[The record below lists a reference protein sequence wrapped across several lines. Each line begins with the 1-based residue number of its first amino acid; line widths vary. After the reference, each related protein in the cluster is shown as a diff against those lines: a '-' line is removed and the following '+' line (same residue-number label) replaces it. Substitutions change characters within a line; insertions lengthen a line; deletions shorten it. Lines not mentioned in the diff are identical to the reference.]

1 MFSKS
6 LATGKTTEIKVEKS
20 EYKGVVGI
28 DVRKYYNGAPTKK
41 GAFLDISAGQA
52 EFVVN
57 ALPAVLQD
65 SEPRTLPSA
74 ASGASAAR
82 GMDLVVSRFDYKGMV
97 GYSIRKQAAN
107 GYGKGIWVNAEQ
119 AAWVLEAMQQAIAA

>member
-20 EYKGVVGI
+20 EYKGVTGI

-74 ASGASAAR
+74 ASAGR

-119 AAWVLEAMQQAIAA
+119 AAWVLEAMQQALAA

>member
-6 LATGKTTEIKVEKS
+6 LATGKTTEIKVAKT

-28 DVRKYYNGAPTKK
+28 DVRKYYKGEPTKK

-65 SEPRTLPSA
+65 SEPRTLASA
-74 ASGASAAR
+74 ASAAR

-97 GYSIRKQAAN
+97 GYSIRKQAN

-119 AAWVLEAMQQAIAA
+119 AAWIVETVQQALAA

>member
-6 LATGKTTEIKVEKS
+6 LATGKTTEIKVAKS

-28 DVRKYYNGAPTKK
+28 DVRKYYKGEPTKK

-57 ALPAVLQD
+57 TLPAVLQD
-65 SEPRTLPSA
+65 SEPRTLPG
-74 ASGASAAR
+74 SGR
-82 GMDLVVSRFDYKGMV
+82 GMDVVVSRYDYKGMQ